1 MRDLPSSL
9 QAPAA
14 NDRSQQSG
22 ALLRHR
28 LYGMKY
34 VSDFTLDRSGGAPEE
49 ILDSTNMETRPLRQ
63 R

>member
-9 QAPAA
+9 QAPVA
-14 NDRSQQSG
+14 NDRSQQGSSF
-22 ALLRHR
+22 LRNR

-34 VSDFTLDRSGGAPEE
+34 VSAFSLERTDAPVEM
-49 ILDSTNMETRPLRQ
+49 LDSTNMETRPIRP